1 MIIKV
6 ATISA
11 VLAGIFVVALE
22 VPAAQSRTTAK
33 LHYDRVP
40 AEATAPVETARYAQ
54 ADAVVT
60 KASASSECRDQA
72 WPYVDAS
79 CMGAER
85 RPVRTITIERRDAPN
100 TSTLTREPVQ
110 AR

>member
-11 VLAGIFVVALE
+11 VLAGLFVVALE

-33 LHYDRVP
+33 LHYDRVAAEAAP
-40 AEATAPVETARYAQ
+40 AETTRYAQ

-60 KASASSECRDQA
+60 KASASSECREQA
-72 WPYVDAS
+72 WPYVDAA
-79 CMGAER
+79 CMSSER

-110 AR
+110 AK

>member
-1 MIIKV
+1 MFVKV

-11 VLAGIFVVALE
+11 ALAGLLLVALE
-22 VPAAQSRTTAK
+22 APAAQSRTTAK

-40 AEATAPVETARYAQ
+40 AETAAPVETARYAQ

-72 WPYVDAS
+72 WPYVDAV
-79 CMGAER
+79 CMSSDR

-110 AR
+110 AK